1 VLGPGHHCVVPGPDG
16 GLGIVYHQKLDE
28 GINWRRFIA
37 IDPIRFDDAG
47 ALHTRV
53 TRGSDQPA
61 P

>member
-1 VLGPGHHCVVPGPDG
+1 
-16 GLGIVYHQKLDE
+16 VYHQKLDE